1 MDASPATPSNEDPAK
16 PPSDAPDAVPSSE
29 AHSDPASAAPD
40 AASDAPAARDADVAP
55 RRRGL
60 PPAVSWLGLVTAGIG
75 LVLAALGVASLLV
88 SRDNGVRSL
97 DARLAGVE
105 RNVRELATRAP
116 PAAADPK
123 ALDDVASRVAKL
135 EAAAA
140 APPQAAA
147 SDAAVADRV
156 AALDAQL
163 KTVAETVGSLGR
175 RDEEVFTAAREAR
188 TRSDAN
194 AAAVADLAQKLPAAT
209 AAERSAVEALGKR
222 VDAVESLGS
231 RVSAL
236 EALGNRI
243 SALERSQQA
252 AERGDRALR
261 LALAATALNNAVER
275 GGAFTGEL
283 AAVKALG
290 GDSKLV
296 AALEPFAASGVPPAS
311 ALGREFSE
319 LAPSLQASAATAGEG
334 VLARLQANAEKLVRV
349 RRLDAPAGSDAGAIV
364 ARAEAKAT
372 RGDISGAASELSQ
385 LPPDAR
391 ARAQGWIERA
401 QARQAAIDASR
412 RLAADALAG
421 VGK

>member
-1 MDASPATPSNEDPAK
+1 MDASPATPSSEEPAK
-16 PPSDAPDAVPSSE
+16 PRSDAPDALRSSE
-29 AHSDPASAAPD
+29 EHSNPASAAPD
-40 AASDAPAARDADVAP
+40 GTTDVRSEPDAPETP

-97 DARLAGVE
+97 DTRLAGVE
-105 RNVRELATRAP
+105 RNVRELASRPP

-123 ALDDVASRVAKL
+123 ALDAVASRVAKL
-135 EAAAA
+135 EAAPA
-140 APPQAAA
+140 APPQGAANDSA
-147 SDAAVADRV
+147 LSDRV
-156 AALDAQL
+156 AALEAQL
-163 KTVAETVGSLGR
+163 KTVAETIGSLGR
-175 RDEEVFTAAREAR
+175 RDEEVFAAARDAR
-188 TRSDAN
+188 ARVDAN
-194 AAAVADLAQKLPAAT
+194 TAAVADLAQKVPAAT
-209 AAERSAVEALGKR
+209 AAERGAVEDLGK
-222 VDAVESLGS
+222 

-243 SALERSQQA
+243 SALERSQQT

-261 LALAATALNNAVER
+261 LALGATALNTAVER
-275 GGAFTGEL
+275 GDAFTPEL

-290 GDSKLV
+290 GDPKLI
-296 AALEPFAASGVPPAS
+296 AALEPFAGSGVPPAAS
-311 ALGREFSE
+311 LAREFSE
-319 LAPSLQASAATAGEG
+319 LAPSLQASTAPSREG
-334 VLARLQANAEKLVRV
+334 VLARLQANAEKLVQV

-364 ARAEAKAT
+364 ARAEAKAA
-372 RGDISGAASELSQ
+372 RGDVGGAASELGQ

-391 ARAQGWIERA
+391 ARAQAWITHA